1 MQNLNKIYVQGRLV
15 ADANKISGKDDRSN
29 IGITVACD
37 AGYGDKARTDF
48 IGFTGWASNGL
59 LPYLTKGTNIIVEG
73 HITVTKD
80 GDGKTNH
87 TYLNFD
93 NLMLLPSGGKSGA
106 DADTKPAKKT
116 TSKVKKAPVQPA
128 LDETDDDD
136 LPY

>member
-1 MQNLNKIYVQGRLV
+1 MQNLNKILVQGRLV
-15 ADANKISGKDDRSN
+15 ADANKISGKEDRSN

-48 IGFTGWASNGL
+48 IGFTGWCNNNL
-59 LPYLTKGTNIIVEG
+59 IPYLKKGTNIIVEG
-73 HITVTKD
+73 HITVAKED
-80 GDGKTNH
+80 DGKTNH

-93 NLMLLPSGGKSGA
+93 NLMLLPGSKASA
-106 DADTKPAKKT
+106 DASDSKPAKKT
-116 TSKVKKAPVQPA
+116 TTKAKKTPAQPT